1 MKSSKW
7 IMGLLTFAMFLAMST
22 SSFAQIQII
31 LSNAPSAAE
40 VLSNHMMETADPT
53 SQGNGLTV
61 SAQLIAAINLTTT
74 TLTITFPGPLTSTI
88 APYTVNGNTIAAG
101 IPPNDPIQ
109 LVGGSGLFAAGA
121 AYITTMSTSKGTIT
135 VVLTG
140 GTAQSGSFRII
151 GARIDGTGLGA
162 SSLPLTGTATL
173 SSQGNGYIQPS
184 PNTFPII
191 SALPAGI
198 ANVTQG
204 AFTGQ
209 TNLGTALVLT
219 NGNIAASTASF
230 FITEGCAFCWRTA
243 NDYVVNPGGSVPN
256 GTQIRVTV
264 NGLPTGITATVTT
277 KSTSSLSFGTSSTSL
292 KAATTSAPTQ
302 NQTTFTITGDSPTAV
317 ENLQVNLAFTGVP
330 TGVTPGS
337 ITVTATLAP
346 IGTGV
351 DATISPAAPDAT
363 SLAVGFPVFTDV
375 EVGPATIGSITSA
388 NTTLL
393 VPYVVTVGNYDTGIE
408 IANTTSDP
416 FGGAA
421 NFGATPANGTVTFYL
436 FSDNNT
442 RNGSSAMITLTSSST
457 KIFGQGFDSTGAI
470 DAGSVWTGS
479 LASDILP
486 AAGVTPGTGGFFG
499 YMIIQTSF
507 LDAHG
512 ISLTYNGAGTS
523 YGAPLLVL
531 PILSST
537 NNRSNPTN
545 GAESLNN

>member
-1 MKSSKW
+1 
-7 IMGLLTFAMFLAMST
+7 
-22 SSFAQIQII
+22 
-31 LSNAPSAAE
+31 
-40 VLSNHMMETADPT
+40 
-53 SQGNGLTV
+53 
-61 SAQLIAAINLTTT
+61 
-74 TLTITFPGPLTSTI
+74 
-88 APYTVNGNTIAAG
+88 
-101 IPPNDPIQ
+101 
-109 LVGGSGLFAAGA
+109 
-121 AYITTMSTSKGTIT
+121 
-135 VVLTG
+135 
-140 GTAQSGSFRII
+140 
-151 GARIDGTGLGA
+151 
-162 SSLPLTGTATL
+162 
-173 SSQGNGYIQPS
+173 
-184 PNTFPII
+184 
-191 SALPAGI
+191 
-198 ANVTQG
+198 
-204 AFTGQ
+204 
-209 TNLGTALVLT
+209 
-219 NGNIAASTASF
+219 
-230 FITEGCAFCWRTA
+230 
-243 NDYVVNPGGSVPN
+243 VNPGGQVPN

-277 KSTSSLSFGTSSTSL
+277 KSTSSLTFSTSSTSL
-292 KAATTSAPTQ
+292 RAATSSAPTQ
-302 NQTTFTITGDSPTAV
+302 NQTTFSITGDSPSST
-317 ENLQVNLAFTGVP
+317 ENLQVNLSFAGTP
-330 TGVTPGS
+330 TGVVPGT

-351 DATISPAAPDAT
+351 DSTISPAAPDAT

-375 EVGPATIGSITSA
+375 EVGPVTIGSITAA

-421 NFGATPANGTVTFYL
+421 NFGATAANGTVTFYL
-436 FSDNNT
+436 YSDNNT
-442 RNGSSAMITLTSSST
+442 RNGSATPITLTSSST
-457 KIFGQGFDSTGAI
+457 KIFGQGFDSTGAL

-499 YMIIQTSF
+499 YMIIQTNF

-545 GAESLNN
+545 GAETLNN